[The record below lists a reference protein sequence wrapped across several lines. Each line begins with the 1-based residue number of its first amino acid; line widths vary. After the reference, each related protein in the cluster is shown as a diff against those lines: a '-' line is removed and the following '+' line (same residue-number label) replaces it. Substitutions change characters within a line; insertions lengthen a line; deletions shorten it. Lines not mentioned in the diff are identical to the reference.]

1 MLPLYSKEV
10 AGSSSGTSTVHEP
23 PQRQENPQEATSQS
37 SGPDEPNGEPS
48 EADWDE
54 RRKVACESFSQ
65 WLGEHFVH
73 SKKELCLGVEH
84 MFAETQKCKTASAL
98 VSAFWT
104 FGKGRHINT

>member
-10 AGSSSGTSTVHEP
+10 AGCSSGTSKVQEL
-23 PQRQENPQEATSQS
+23 PQGQEKQQEAASQTL
-37 SGPDEPNGEPS
+37 GPDADEPNGEPS
-48 EADWDE
+48 ETDWDD

-73 SKKELCLGVEH
+73 SKEEICLGVEH
-84 MFAETQKCKTASAL
+84 MFAQAQKCKTASAL

-104 FGKGRHINT
+104 FDKGT